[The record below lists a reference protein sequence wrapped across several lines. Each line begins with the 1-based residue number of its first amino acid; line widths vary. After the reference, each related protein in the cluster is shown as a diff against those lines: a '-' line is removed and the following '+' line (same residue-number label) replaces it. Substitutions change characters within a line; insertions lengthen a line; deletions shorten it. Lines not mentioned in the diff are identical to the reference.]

1 MRLVYPTKKTPQM
14 LNKICEQIALG
25 KSLRSICKDK
35 EMPSLKSVVKWLNED
50 KDFQDKYSVAR
61 ENRGDLYGEMI
72 NDIALEVLT
81 GKIDWQRARVT
92 IDALKW
98 TSARM
103 SPKKYGD
110 RQDITVKS
118 TSYVKE
124 LEKVQDTIRERIEQK
139 NLEKSKDNVVSL
151 GKK

>member
-1 MRLVYPTKKTPQM
+1 M

-110 RQDITVKS
+110 RQDITVKQ
-118 TSYVKE
+118 TSYVQE
-124 LEKVQDTIRERIEQK
+124 LAKVQDLIKERMEQK
-139 NLEKSKDNVVSL
+139 NLEKSKSNVVSL

>member
-1 MRLVYPTKKTPQM
+1 MVYPTKKTPQM

-103 SPKKYGD
+103 SPKRYGD
-110 RQDITVKS
+110 RQDITVKQ
-118 TSYVKE
+118 TSYVQE
-124 LEKVQDTIRERIEQK
+124 LAKVQDIIKERMEQK
-139 NLEKSKDNVVSL
+139 NLEKSKSNVVSL

>member
-1 MRLVYPTKKTPQM
+1 MVYPTKKTPQM

-50 KDFQDKYSVAR
+50 KNFQDKYAVAR

>member
-1 MRLVYPTKKTPQM
+1 MVYPTKKTPQM

-139 NLEKSKDNVVSL
+139 NLEKSKNNVVSL

>member
-1 MRLVYPTKKTPQM
+1 MVYPTKKTPQM

-110 RQDITVKS
+110 RQDITVKQ
-118 TSYVKE
+118 TSYVQE
-124 LEKVQDTIRERIEQK
+124 LAKVQDIIKERMEQK
-139 NLEKSKDNVVSL
+139 NLEKSKSNVVSL

>member
-1 MRLVYPTKKTPQM
+1 MVYPTKKTPQM

-50 KDFQDKYSVAR
+50 KNLQDKYSVAR

>member
-1 MRLVYPTKKTPQM
+1 
-14 LNKICEQIALG
+14 
-25 KSLRSICKDK
+25 
-35 EMPSLKSVVKWLNED
+35 
-50 KDFQDKYSVAR
+50 
-61 ENRGDLYGEMI
+61 MI

-110 RQDITVKS
+110 RQDITVKQ
-118 TSYVKE
+118 TSYVQE
-124 LEKVQDTIRERIEQK
+124 LAKVQDIIKERMEQK
-139 NLEKSKDNVVSL
+139 NLEKSKSNVVSL

>member
-1 MRLVYPTKKTPQM
+1 MVYPTKKTPQM

-139 NLEKSKDNVVSL
+139 NLELSL
-151 GKK
+151 IHI

>member
-1 MRLVYPTKKTPQM
+1 M

-50 KDFQDKYSVAR
+50 KNFQDKYSVAR

>member
-1 MRLVYPTKKTPQM
+1 M

-35 EMPSLKSVVKWLNED
+35 EMPSLKSVIKWLNED

>member
-1 MRLVYPTKKTPQM
+1 MVYPTKKTPQM

-35 EMPSLKSVVKWLNED
+35 DMPSLKSVVKWLNED
-50 KDFQDKYSVAR
+50 KEFQSKYSVAR

-81 GKIDWQRARVT
+81 GKLDWQRARVT

-110 RQDITVKS
+110 RQDITVKQ
-118 TSYVKE
+118 TSYVQE
-124 LEKVQDTIRERIEQK
+124 LEKVQDAIKNRLEEK
-139 NLEKSKDNVVSL
+139 NLEFTGDNVVNL
-151 GKK
+151 EKK

>member
-1 MRLVYPTKKTPQM
+1 MVYPTKKTPQM

>member
-1 MRLVYPTKKTPQM
+1 MVYPTKKTPQM

-35 EMPSLKSVVKWLNED
+35 EMPSLKSVVKLLNED
-50 KDFQDKYSVAR
+50 TDFQDKYSVAR

-81 GKIDWQRARVT
+81 GKLDWQRARVT

-110 RQDITVKS
+110 RQDITVKQ
-118 TSYVKE
+118 TSYVEE
-124 LEKVQDTIRERIEQK
+124 LNKVQDVIRQRIEEK
-139 NLEKSKDNVVSL
+139 NLEKSRDNVVKL

>member
-1 MRLVYPTKKTPQM
+1 MVYPTKKTPQM

-124 LEKVQDTIRERIEQK
+124 LEKVQDTIREGIEQK

-151 GKK
+151 SKK

>member
-1 MRLVYPTKKTPQM
+1 M

-139 NLEKSKDNVVSL
+139 NLEKSKNNVVSL

>member
-1 MRLVYPTKKTPQM
+1 MVYPTKKTPQM

-50 KDFQDKYSVAR
+50 KNFQDKYSVAR

>member
-1 MRLVYPTKKTPQM
+1 MVYPTKKTPQM

-110 RQDITVKS
+110 RQDITVKQ
-118 TSYVKE
+118 TSYVQE
-124 LEKVQDTIRERIEQK
+124 LAKVQDIIKERMEQK
-139 NLEKSKDNVVSL
+139 NLEKSKGNVVSL

>member
-1 MRLVYPTKKTPQM
+1 MVYPTKKTPQM

-50 KDFQDKYSVAR
+50 KNFQDKYSVAR

-110 RQDITVKS
+110 RQDITVKQ
-118 TSYVKE
+118 TSYVQE
-124 LEKVQDTIRERIEQK
+124 LAKVQDIIKERMEQK
-139 NLEKSKDNVVSL
+139 NLEKSRSNVVSL

>member
-1 MRLVYPTKKTPQM
+1 MVYPTKKTPQM

-110 RQDITVKS
+110 RQDITVKQ
-118 TSYVKE
+118 TSYVQE
-124 LEKVQDTIRERIEQK
+124 LAKVQDLIKERMEQK
-139 NLEKSKDNVVSL
+139 NLEKSKSNVVSL

>member
-1 MRLVYPTKKTPQM
+1 MVYPTKKTPQM

-110 RQDITVKS
+110 RQDITVKQ
-118 TSYVKE
+118 TSYVQE
-124 LEKVQDTIRERIEQK
+124 LAKVQDIIKERMEQK
-139 NLEKSKDNVVSL
+139 NLEKSRSNVVSL

>member
-1 MRLVYPTKKTPQM
+1 MVYPTKKTPQM

-35 EMPSLKSVVKWLNED
+35 EMPSLKSVIKWLNED